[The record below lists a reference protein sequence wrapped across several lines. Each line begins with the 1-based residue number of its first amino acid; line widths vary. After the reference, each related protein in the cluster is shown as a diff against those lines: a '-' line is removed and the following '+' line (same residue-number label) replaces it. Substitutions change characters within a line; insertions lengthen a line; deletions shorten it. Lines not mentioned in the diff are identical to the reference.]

1 MNSKSIN
8 LLNAGLI
15 ILSLLLAYKIPFEL
29 FLFSYAVL
37 GPLHYLTEINW
48 LNERN
53 YFVRKKKY
61 VIVLMVLAALV
72 ALPFVLR
79 LPFLAALRQ
88 TFAGSKVAH
97 YSQTV
102 NVYIVFVSLIFSIGL
117 IYFKKWQQVSLFFI
131 SAAIFSFLVIKF
143 LPVYAMVV
151 AMFIPTVV
159 HVYLFTL
166 LFMVYGAMNEKSAY
180 AWLGIVLLVLS
191 PFVIILL
198 PLDAEKYLISNHVKS
213 TFMYNNFNR
222 VKNSIAGILQL
233 QETNGKFNLVSVA
246 GIKLQVFL
254 AFAYTYHYLNWF
266 SKTSI
271 IGWGKN
277 IQAKKWV
284 VIIVLWALSV
294 GLYYYDYRTGLLAL
308 FFLSLLHVFLE
319 FPLNIISV
327 KGIFAKLFM
336 KKGNL

>member
-1 MNSKSIN
+1 MNTKSIN

-102 NVYIVFVSLIFSIGL
+102 CCF
-117 IYFKKWQQVSLFFI
+117 LFRRL
-131 SAAIFSFLVIKF
+131 FLVF
-143 LPVYAMVV
+143 
-151 AMFIPTVV
+151 
-159 HVYLFTL
+159 
-166 LFMVYGAMNEKSAY
+166 
-180 AWLGIVLLVLS
+180 
-191 PFVIILL
+191 
-198 PLDAEKYLISNHVKS
+198 
-213 TFMYNNFNR
+213 
-222 VKNSIAGILQL
+222 
-233 QETNGKFNLVSVA
+233 
-246 GIKLQVFL
+246 
-254 AFAYTYHYLNWF
+254 
-266 SKTSI
+266 
-271 IGWGKN
+271 
-277 IQAKKWV
+277 
-284 VIIVLWALSV
+284 
-294 GLYYYDYRTGLLAL
+294 
-308 FFLSLLHVFLE
+308 
-319 FPLNIISV
+319 
-327 KGIFAKLFM
+327 
-336 KKGNL
+336 

>member
-1 MNSKSIN
+1 MNTKSIN

-180 AWLGIVLLVLS
+180 AWLG
-191 PFVIILL
+191 
-198 PLDAEKYLISNHVKS
+198 
-213 TFMYNNFNR
+213 M
-222 VKNSIAGILQL
+222 
-233 QETNGKFNLVSVA
+233 TN
-246 GIKLQVFL
+246 
-254 AFAYTYHYLNWF
+254 
-266 SKTSI
+266 TS
-271 IGWGKN
+271 
-277 IQAKKWV
+277 
-284 VIIVLWALSV
+284 
-294 GLYYYDYRTGLLAL
+294 
-308 FFLSLLHVFLE
+308 
-319 FPLNIISV
+319 
-327 KGIFAKLFM
+327 
-336 KKGNL
+336 